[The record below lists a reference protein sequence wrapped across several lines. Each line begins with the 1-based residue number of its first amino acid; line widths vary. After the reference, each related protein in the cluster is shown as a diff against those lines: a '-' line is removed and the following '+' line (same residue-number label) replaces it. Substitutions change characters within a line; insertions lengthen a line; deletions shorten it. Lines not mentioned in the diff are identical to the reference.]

1 MTKKLIEDKSYT
13 LSSGNVFEDMGLANP
28 EELLV
33 KARLTRLITN
43 AIDEKGWTQKEA
55 AKHLGTSQPKISDL
69 NRGKID
75 KFSVEKLISFLT
87 DLEHDV
93 TITVKKGRRKENKI
107 VVPKKQPKKTV
118 REGRL

>member
-13 LSSGNVFEDMGLANP
+13 RSSGNIFEDMGLANP

-43 AIDEKGWTQKEA
+43 AIDEKGWTQKKA
-55 AKHLGTSQPKISDL
+55 AKQLGTTQPKISNL

-75 KFSVEKLISFLT
+75 QFSVEKLISFLT

-107 VVPKKQPKKTV
+107 VIPKKQAKKTSGEARV
-118 REGRL
+118 